1 MNVWDFHP
9 ARCPRPRPGRRSW
22 GQLRGIISSVI
33 ASSLLA
39 AGALILTAN
48 TSFAQYNTAEIGGVV
63 KDAQGGVL
71 PGALVTAVH
80 VASSLRVERTTDN
93 AGRFYLPALPVG
105 EYTLSV
111 ELNGFKPLT
120 QKGLILTVGQKID
133 VPVTLAIGQVSESI
147 TITAEAP
154 LLQTANAEVS
164 AVINNR
170 QVEQLPLNG
179 RQFLQLAQLTDG
191 IAIPPDGTRG
201 AALEQAGSLPAVYGQ
216 RSGHNIYL
224 LDGVKV
230 TDEYFNNLVVSPS
243 IDAIQE
249 FKIQK
254 TMYPAEFG
262 GKASAL
268 VNIVTKSG
276 GNAFHG
282 SALEFV
288 RNDRLDA
295 RNYFD
300 DPTKPIPPLNQHQ
313 FGANLGGPIRPD
325 RTFFFFSYEGQRI
338 RRSLTQTFSVP
349 TAALRSGD
357 FSGLPPLCDPLTL
370 RAGGVCTAFAGN
382 QLKANRMDPVAVALL
397 ARVPLPTTSGTV
409 QNLLAVGN
417 EVNPMNQFS
426 VRLDHRLSGNDRLYG
441 RFTSYDVS
449 DEQPFGTSSL
459 NETLVPGFG
468 RTVTTTSKN
477 LALGHTHAFGASWV
491 NEVRFGYLSASGGQV
506 SPNQGVNFAGA
517 TGLQGVTTD
526 PRDMGYPQ
534 VSFGGLFSTIGD
546 PASFVAREDR
556 SYELYDNIMLDR
568 GDHHVKVGGYLF
580 KLDFNPVL
588 PNQARGAF
596 TYSGQ
601 WTGNALADF
610 LLGYPSSAQVGL
622 GRADEHGRSTWLH
635 VYGQDDWRVRSNL
648 TVNYG
653 LRYEINGQMTD
664 QDNRL
669 SAIDLTAP
677 GGRFVIASNDSGQI
691 SPSADALLSQIPLP
705 YVTSKNAGWTNG
717 LLRPSYR
724 RFAPRIGAAWRL
736 CEDAKTVVNAGFG
749 VFLNQWAYSVQQAFA
764 QTLPFFFA
772 KTVNAASD
780 AIQPTYRTENML
792 LAPSSGTIGG
802 NTMNHDFR
810 TEYATNYSVSVQH
823 ALTPM
828 TVLDVSFLRSTM
840 TGADSSTVL
849 NVPVPGPGAIGPRRP
864 VPQLANIAAIRWD
877 GYSIFNGVTVRLE
890 QRVSRG
896 LALSANYTLSKAVD
910 DASDPGPTAYEAN
923 LPQDVR
929 NMAAEKAPA
938 SFDHRHRF
946 VGNFTYALPDLS
958 RTGSGW
964 VSEATAGWQVNGIV
978 TLQSGAPFTVNLGR
992 DWANIGSG
1000 PAQRP
1005 DATCDPN
1012 AGAAR
1017 TPQQWFN
1024 TSCFALPAPLTFG
1037 NAPRNSVLAPGYA
1050 DVDAGL
1056 QKDVALPNGA
1066 RLQFR
1071 WEIFNLLNHANFD
1084 VPNRTAFT
1092 QNFGRIFSA
1101 FPARQMQLGVK
1112 VLF

>member
-1 MNVWDFHP
+1 MNVSGFQP
-9 ARCPRPRPGRRSW
+9 ATRQWPGLSLHSVR
-22 GQLRGIISSVI
+22 QLPSCIF
-33 ASSLLA
+33 SLLV
-39 AGALILTAN
+39 AGTLILTA
-48 TSFAQYNTAEIGGVV
+48 TTGFAQYNTAEILGVV
-63 KDAQGGVL
+63 KDDQGGVL
-71 PGALVTAVH
+71 PGATVAAVH
-80 VASSLRVERTTDN
+80 VASGLRVERTTDN
-93 AGRFYLPALPVG
+93 AGRFFLPALPVG
-105 EYTLSV
+105 EYSLSV
-111 ELNGFKPLT
+111 ELHGFKRFT
-120 QKGLILTVGQKID
+120 QTGLVVTVGQTIA
-133 VPVTLAIGQVSESI
+133 VPITLAIGQVSESF
-147 TITAEAP
+147 TITAEGP
-154 LLQTANAEVS
+154 LLHTANAEVS
-164 AVINNR
+164 DVIDNR

-191 IAIPPDGTRG
+191 IAIPPGGTRG
-201 AALEQAGSLPAVYGQ
+201 SALEQAGSLPGVYGQ

-268 VNIVTKSG
+268 VNVVTKSG
-276 GNAFHG
+276 GNTFHG
-282 SALEFV
+282 TALEFL

-300 DPTKPIPPLNQHQ
+300 DPTKPTPPLNQHQ
-313 FGANLGGPIRPD
+313 FGANLGGPLKPD

-338 RRSLTQTFSVP
+338 HRSLTQTFSTP
-349 TAALRSGD
+349 PAALRNGD
-357 FSGLPPLCDPLTL
+357 FSGVAPLCDPLT
-370 RAGGVCTAFAGN
+370 RGAGGVCSAFVGN
-382 QLKANRMDPVAVALL
+382 QIPANRMDPVAVGLL
-397 ARVPLPTTSGTV
+397 AHVPLPTTDGSV
-409 QNLLAVGN
+409 QNLLAVGT
-417 EVNPMNQFS
+417 EVNPMDQFS
-426 VRLDHRLSGNDRLYG
+426 VRLDHRPSDGDRLYG
-441 RFTSYDVS
+441 RFTSYTVS
-449 DEQPFGTSSL
+449 DEQPFGTSAL

-468 RTVTTTSKN
+468 RTVTTKGNN
-477 LALGHTHAFGASWV
+477 LALGHTHALGANWL
-491 NEVRFGYLSASGGQV
+491 NEVRFGYLRASGGQV

-517 TGLQGVTTD
+517 TGLQGVTVD

-534 VSFGGLFSTIGD
+534 ASFGGLFSTIGD
-546 PASFVAREDR
+546 PTAFVSRDDR
-556 SYELYDNIMLDR
+556 SYEVYDNVMLDR
-568 GDHHVKVGGYLF
+568 GDHHVKFGGYLF
-580 KLDFNPVL
+580 RLDFNPVL

-664 QDNRL
+664 KDNRL

-677 GGRFVIASNDSGQI
+677 RGRFVIASDDNGQI
-691 SPSADALLSQIPLP
+691 SPSANALLSQIPIP
-705 YVTSKNAGWTNG
+705 YVTSRDAGWTNG

-724 RFAPRIGAAWRL
+724 RFAPRVGAVWRFG
-736 CEDAKTVVNAGFG
+736 EEGQTVVNAGFG

-772 KTVNAASD
+772 KTVNAAAD
-780 AIQPTYRTENML
+780 AIQPTYQTENML
-792 LAPSSGTIGG
+792 LAPANGSIGG
-802 NTMNHDFR
+802 NTMNHDFQ
-810 TEYATNYSVSVQH
+810 TEYAKNYSVSVQRE
-823 ALTPM
+823 LTPR
-828 TVLDVSFLRSTM
+828 TVVDFSFLRSTM

-849 NVPVPGPGAIGPRRP
+849 NVPLPGPGAIGPRRP
-864 VPQLANIAAIRWD
+864 VPQLANITAIRWD
-877 GYSIFNGVTVRLE
+877 GYSIFNGVTVRVA
-890 QRVSRG
+890 QRLSRG
-896 LALSANYTLSKAVD
+896 LAFSANYTLSKAVD
-910 DASDPGPTAYEAN
+910 DASDPGATAYETN

-929 NMAAEKAPA
+929 NVAAEKAPA

-946 VGNFTYALPDLS
+946 VGNFTYALPNHVAAGNGWIS
-958 RTGSGW
+958 RIS
-964 VSEATAGWQVNGIV
+964 AGWQLNGIV
-978 TLQSGAPFTVNLGR
+978 TLQSSAPFTVNLGTDR
-992 DWANIGSG
+992 ANIGSG

-1012 AGAAR
+1012 AAGAQ

-1024 TSCFALPAPLTFG
+1024 TSCFAIPALFTFG
-1037 NAPRNSVLAPGYA
+1037 NAPRNSVPAPGYA
-1050 DVDAGL
+1050 DVDTGL

-1092 QNFGRIFSA
+1092 PNFGRIFSA

-1112 VLF
+1112 ILF